1 MANVVNKNPDFPDI
15 FLGAREDS
23 GEFNVEGSDEK
34 RKYHYFILNF
44 TLADVVTTSTTVSQC
59 GFEVLGMEKKGETF
73 KDWRKVK
80 ADDMAKIFGTQIF
93 TAEQLN
99 SEVFQNCEVVFDRN
113 GNIRRV
119 NFETPLTAAVVNP
132 STGEISFP
140 NEQVE
145 ETVKSKK

>member
-1 MANVVNKNPDFPDI
+1 MNVVNKNPDFPDI

-23 GEFNVEGSDEK
+23 GEFAVEGSTEK

-44 TLADVVTTSTTVSQC
+44 ALADVATTSNTVSQC

-80 ADDMAKIFGTQIF
+80 ADDMAKIFGTKIF
-93 TAEQLN
+93 TAEQLD

-113 GNIRRV
+113 GNIKRV

-132 STGEISFP
+132 STGEISFL
-140 NEQVE
+140 NEEV
-145 ETVKSKK
+145 TKSKK

>member
-23 GEFNVEGSDEK
+23 GTFKNKDGEEVA
-34 RKYHYFILNF
+34 YHSFILNF
-44 TLADVVTTSTTVSQC
+44 ALADVVTNKNTVSQC
-59 GFEVLGMEKKGETF
+59 GFEVLGMERKGDDF

-99 SEVFQNCEVVFDRN
+99 SEVFQNCDVVFDRN

-119 NFETPLTAAVVNP
+119 NFETPLTAASLDP
-132 STGEISFP
+132 ATGEIIFP

-145 ETVKSKK
+145 ETPKSKK

>member
-1 MANVVNKNPDFPDI
+1 MVNVVNKNPDFPDI

-23 GEFNVEGSDEK
+23 GEFTVEGSTEK

-44 TLADVVTTSTTVSQC
+44 ALADVAITSNTVSQC

-93 TAEQLN
+93 TAELLDC
-99 SEVFQNCEVVFDRN
+99 EVFQNCEVVFDRN
-113 GNIRRV
+113 GNIKRV
-119 NFETPLTAAVVNP
+119 NFETPLTSAVLDP
-132 STGEISFP
+132 ATGKYTFAD
-140 NEQVE
+140 
-145 ETVKSKK
+145 KSKK